1 MRNNLI
7 YHLLLSG
14 LIILLLL
21 GTVQLGMAQQTDTT
35 QTEKEL
41 KQEDLFPQ
49 PYHSERSTDKY
60 LLPSSGTY
68 GVPEPTEYYT
78 PPFKGQEYLDY
89 AVEAYREELENSVAN
104 TPLFQF
110 ISKIA
115 PFVNNR
121 FEFGVYRIY
130 DLPIVERDHPLL
142 YPQVNN
148 EELK

>member
-1 MRNNLI
+1 MVLFI
-7 YHLLLSG
+7 F
-14 LIILLLL
+14 
-21 GTVQLGMAQQTDTT
+21 GTVQLGYAQQTDTSRI
-35 QTEKEL
+35 EKEL
-41 KQEDLFPQ
+41 RLERNFPQ
-49 PYHSERSTDKY
+49 PYHSERSANNF

-89 AVEAYREELENSVAN
+89 AVEAYRKELEDSIGN
-104 TPLFQF
+104 TLLFRF

-121 FEFGVYRIY
+121 FEFGVYKIY

-142 YPQVNN
+142 YPQLNDGKN
-148 EELK
+148 KDQK